1 MARKTK
7 QEEEESQ
14 TVSKSGPVFKGKWIV
29 NHSPVRQGLRNMS
42 GQNVV
47 LEPGDLMFLLDS
59 EAGMKGVIAKQSHF
73 MNYKGSLIGHHLR
86 FPIAEK
92 GGKMNDVGLKF
103 ETGKDMIEYG
113 LHSDMI
119 NDATAEA
126 IKKEQAAAAK

>member
-1 MARKTK
+1 MAKRTK

-14 TVSKSGPVFKGKWIV
+14 AASSNGTVFKGKWIV

-47 LEPGDLMFLLDS
+47 LEPGDLMFVLDS

-73 MNYKGSLIGHHLR
+73 MNYKGNLIGHHLR